1 MDTETI
7 TLPKTEYN
15 QLKQQAMAYR
25 RFTARFFDSLI
36 KDSVKNVVD
45 DFRATNLYGKN
56 FLRDLE
62 VGLSDSSYFQNYENK
77 AAKVKVRKISHRTP
91 A

>member
-15 QLKQQAMAYR
+15 QLKQQALAYR

-45 DFRATNLYGKN
+45 DFRATNLYTKG
-56 FLRDLE
+56 FLKDLE
-62 VGLSDSSYFQNYENK
+62 AGLFDSFYFQNYGNK
-77 AAKVKVRKISHRTP
+77 AVKAKIRKVSR
-91 A
+91 